1 MKHPGKT
8 IFYTQEYDY
17 RKILFNADLGQCS
30 YVQERTSII
39 NKYMHSICRLLIN
52 YKFLDT

>member
-17 RKILFNADLGQCS
+17 RKILFNADL
-30 YVQERTSII
+30 
-39 NKYMHSICRLLIN
+39 
-52 YKFLDT
+52 

>member
-17 RKILFNADLGQCS
+17 RKILFNADLKG
-30 YVQERTSII
+30 VP
-39 NKYMHSICRLLIN
+39 ICGE
-52 YKFLDT
+52 KQV